1 MDRYC
6 VDCNCINFRIGSNK
20 EIKYF
25 WIITTEINNILY
37 GRSGNVCFDDK
48 TKKKP
53 NNKKNISATKIK
65 RKFSL
70 LILLLRISNT

>member
-1 MDRYC
+1 M
-6 VDCNCINFRIGSNK
+6 
-20 EIKYF
+20 E
-25 WIITTEINNILY
+25 
-37 GRSGNVCFDDK
+37 RSGSVCFDDK

-53 NNKKNISATKIK
+53 NNKKNISVTKIK